1 VGELASLEQ
10 LLRELHSRDALYSPF
25 VAALW
30 AIFGLI
36 DAEGAQAE
44 QRANAEGTPGGRRR
58 HAGGRRRRL
67 WRRMG
72 CDKKKG
78 GIGWQGR

>member
-1 VGELASLEQ
+1 MGELASLEQ

-44 QRANAEGTPGGRRR
+44 QRANAEGTPAVA
-58 HAGGRRRRL
+58 AGG
-67 WRRMG
+67 
-72 CDKKKG
+72 CG
-78 GIGWQGR
+78 GAWGV

>member
-58 HAGGRRRRL
+58 RLRRRN
-67 WRRMG
+67 G
-72 CDKKKG
+72 V
-78 GIGWQGR
+78 

>member
-1 VGELASLEQ
+1 MGCAREPFQ
-10 LLRELHSRDALYSPF
+10 LLLAMRFTSTFWPFFKAKLRD

-44 QRANAEGTPGGRRR
+44 QRANAEGTPAVA
-58 HAGGRRRRL
+58 AGGCGGA
-67 WRRMG
+67 WG
-72 CDKKKG
+72 VIKK